1 MAFLTA
7 YLTPDILAKG
17 ALSGAILENYVVA
30 ELRKTFY
37 NAGRTGN
44 FWYYRDKDG
53 REIDVI
59 LEQNGRVYPI
69 EIKRTSNPS
78 SELANAFTVLDKGA
92 LPRGSGAILCTRER
106 MTALDAQNFV
116 VPVWMI

>member
-1 MAFLTA
+1 M
-7 YLTPDILAKG
+7 
-17 ALSGAILENYVVA
+17 
-30 ELRKTFY
+30 
-37 NAGRTGN
+37 
-44 FWYYRDKDG
+44 
-53 REIDVI
+53 I

-69 EIKRTSNPS
+69 EIKRTSNPG

-106 MTALDAQNFV
+106 MTALDAQTFV